1 MAFDIAKEHL
11 EKMGLGGRI
20 HTFEVSSATV
30 ELAARAVGCEPAR
43 IAKTLS
49 FMVQGSPILVVAAGD
64 AKVDNHKYKERFG
77 VKAKMLSP
85 DEVAELVGHDV
96 GGVCPFGIKDG
107 VKVYLDESLKRF
119 PEVFP
124 ACGSASS
131 AVRLTIPELELASGS
146 PVWVDV
152 CKAWQDAEITGT
164 GPSGTADMT
173 KTA

>member
-11 EKMGLGGRI
+11 EKLGLGDRI

-30 ELAARAVGCEPAR
+30 ELAAQAVGCEPAR

-64 AKVDNHKYKERFG
+64 AKVDNHKYKDQFG

-85 DEVAELVGHDV
+85 DEVAGLVGHGV

-119 PEVFP
+119 HEVFP

-152 CKAWQDAEITGT
+152 CKAWQEEGKQGT
-164 GPSGTADMT
+164 EPSGMAGMT

>member
-64 AKVDNHKYKERFG
+64 AKVDNHKYKEQFG
-77 VKAKMLSP
+77 AKAKICLLYTSSHAAPAGMQ
-85 DEVAELVGHDV
+85 DHTGA
-96 GGVCPFGIKDG
+96 GGGDG
-107 VKVYLDESLKRF
+107 Q
-119 PEVFP
+119 P
-124 ACGSASS
+124 G
-131 AVRLTIPELELASGS
+131 
-146 PVWVDV
+146 
-152 CKAWQDAEITGT
+152 
-164 GPSGTADMT
+164 
-173 KTA
+173 

>member
-1 MAFDIAKEHL
+1 MAFEIAKEHL
-11 EKMGLGGRI
+11 EKLGLGDRI

-30 ELAARAVGCEPAR
+30 ELAAQAVGCEPAR

-49 FMVQGSPILVVAAGD
+49 FMIQGSPILVVAAGD
-64 AKVDNHKYKERFG
+64 AKVDNHKYKDQFG

-85 DEVAELVGHDV
+85 DEVAGLVGHGV

-152 CKAWQDAEITGT
+152 CKAWQEEGKQGT
-164 GPSGTADMT
+164 EQSGMAGMT

>member
-1 MAFDIAKEHL
+1 MAFDMAKEHL
-11 EKMGLGGRI
+11 RKAGLEDRI
-20 HTFEVSSATV
+20 YEFEVSSATV
-30 ELAARAVGCEPAR
+30 ELAAQAVGCEPAR

-49 FMVQGSPILVVAAGD
+49 FMVDQKAVLIVAAGD
-64 AKVDNHKYKERFG
+64 AKVDNHKYKEQFHT
-77 VKAKMLSP
+77 KARMLSL
-85 DEVAELVGHDV
+85 DEVTEMVGHSV
-96 GGVCPFGIKDG
+96 GGVCPFGVKEG
-107 VKVYLDESLKRF
+107 VSVYLDESLKRF
-119 PEVFP
+119 DVVYP

>member
-1 MAFDIAKEHL
+1 MSIEAVKAYFREFGMED
-11 EKMGLGGRI
+11 RI
-20 HTFEVSSATV
+20 QELQESSATV
-30 ELAARAVGCEPAR
+30 ELAAKALGVEPAR

-64 AKVDNHKYKERFG
+64 AKVDNHKYKEQFG
-77 VKAKMLSP
+77 AKAKMLSP
-85 DEVAELVGHDV
+85 DEVAELVGHGV

>member
-11 EKMGLGGRI
+11 EKLGLGDRI

-30 ELAARAVGCEPAR
+30 ELAAQAVGCEPAR

-64 AKVDNHKYKERFG
+64 GKVDNHKDKDQFG

-85 DEVAELVGHDV
+85 DEVADLVGHGV

-119 PEVFP
+119 HEVFP

-131 AVRLTIPELELASGS
+131 SWHL
-146 PVWVDV
+146 
-152 CKAWQDAEITGT
+152 QTGQ
-164 GPSGTADMT
+164 
-173 KTA
+173 